1 MVPRGIILST
11 LFKIKINET
20 EQAQLLAKSQL
31 YMTERLKQEINYG
44 INGDPSVSKTTISD
58 LAKLNSTVDDFIT
71 QSEEYEEEDK

>member
-1 MVPRGIILST
+1 
-11 LFKIKINET
+11 
-20 EQAQLLAKSQL
+20 
-31 YMTERLKQEINYG
+31 MTERLKQEINYG